1 MNKIFS
7 KLSHERKMFLI
18 FLLITFVVFSCIGL
32 IRTVLPTDSLE
43 GIYWGSLHDFGT
55 PKHPPLAGW
64 LTYFVYDI
72 FKCDYSVYALC
83 MTFIVTGFYYIYK
96 LAKFFLD
103 DTRAILS
110 SVIIGGCWAY
120 TYVTSYYGFNPD
132 VVLLGVL
139 PIITYFGYKC
149 MTENKFSD
157 WIILGITTG
166 ICFLNKYQTAL
177 IILPMLIWALIY
189 KREIFKM
196 KRFYMS
202 IIIAFL
208 IFLPHLLWMIKY
220 DFFPILYF
228 EEELSTDVLT
238 RHITAPLSFFFMQ
251 ILAIIGTLITYALLK
266 GVNKGAEANSAE
278 IKPEIGEKTFN
289 FNIDP
294 NSVFILLIGIFPLVT
309 HVLMGVISGGTMRPR
324 WGFEFL
330 YMTGIM
336 LFYFFPIKEISK
348 KDFDFVFKCIYVIMG
363 IVAISMTTLL
373 GIEKN
378 YRSRYPVNHIYN
390 DLLKAWESKYNTP
403 LKYIGGYIEW
413 TLPLTIY
420 SKTHPDCILD
430 TNGYP
435 NPWIPEEELKKSGL
449 IIMDRKIEEL
459 ESHLKKECPYLDKSY
474 KIKPIKY
481 KFKVKNALNME
492 REYQIYYLIIPPM

>member
-1 MNKIFS
+1 MNKIFG

-132 VVLLGVL
+132 VVLLGIL

-177 IILPMLIWALIY
+177 VILPMLIWALIY

-220 DFFPILYF
+220 DFFPIFYF
-228 EEELSTDVLT
+228 EEELSTDGLAK
-238 RHITAPLSFFFMQ
+238 HITAPIMFFLMQ
-251 ILAIIGTLITYALLK
+251 IFAVIGTLLTYVILKLL
-266 GVNKGAEANSAE
+266 NKGKNHNE
-278 IKPEIGEKTFN
+278 INLKL
-289 FNIDP
+289 DS
-294 NSVFILLIGIFPLVT
+294 NSVFILLIGIFPLVI
-309 HVLMGVISGGTMRPR
+309 HLLMEASSGTMRPR

-348 KDFDFVFKCIYVIMG
+348 KDFDFVFKCTYVIMG

-373 GIEKN
+373 GVEKN
-378 YRSRYPVNHIYN
+378 YRSRYPVSHIHN
-390 DLLKAWESKYNTP
+390 DLLKAWESKCNTP

-413 TLPLTIY
+413 TLPQTIY

>member
-1 MNKIFS
+1 
-7 KLSHERKMFLI
+7 
-18 FLLITFVVFSCIGL
+18 
-32 IRTVLPTDSLE
+32 
-43 GIYWGSLHDFGT
+43 
-55 PKHPPLAGW
+55 
-64 LTYFVYDI
+64 
-72 FKCDYSVYALC
+72 
-83 MTFIVTGFYYIYK
+83 
-96 LAKFFLD
+96 
-103 DTRAILS
+103 
-110 SVIIGGCWAY
+110 
-120 TYVTSYYGFNPD
+120 
-132 VVLLGVL
+132 
-139 PIITYFGYKC
+139 
-149 MTENKFSD
+149 
-157 WIILGITTG
+157 
-166 ICFLNKYQTAL
+166 
-177 IILPMLIWALIY
+177 
-189 KREIFKM
+189 
-196 KRFYMS
+196 
-202 IIIAFL
+202 
-208 IFLPHLLWMIKY
+208 MIKY

-363 IVAISMTTLL
+363 IVAISMTMLL

-420 SKTHPDCILD
+420 
-430 TNGYP
+430 
-435 NPWIPEEELKKSGL
+435 
-449 IIMDRKIEEL
+449 
-459 ESHLKKECPYLDKSY
+459 
-474 KIKPIKY
+474 
-481 KFKVKNALNME
+481 
-492 REYQIYYLIIPPM
+492 

>member
-18 FLLITFVVFSCIGL
+18 FLLVTFVIFSGIGL

-64 LTYFVYDI
+64 LTYFVYHI

-83 MTFIVTGFYYIYK
+83 MTFITAGFYYIYK

-103 DTRAILS
+103 DTKAILS

-132 VVLLGVL
+132 VVLLGLL
-139 PIITYFGYKC
+139 PVITYYGYKC

-157 WIILGITTG
+157 WIILGVTTG

-177 IILPMLIWALIY
+177 IILPMLIWALMY

-208 IFLPHLLWMIKY
+208 IFLPHLLWLIKY
-220 DFFPILYF
+220 DFFPLLYF
-228 EEELSTDVLT
+228 EDELSTDVLT
-238 RHITAPLSFFFMQ
+238 RHVTAPLMFFFMQ
-251 ILAIIGTLITYALLK
+251 ILAVIGTLLTYALLK
-266 GVNKGAEANSAE
+266 LINKGKNNNEV
-278 IKPEIGEKTFN
+278 N
-289 FNIDP
+289 FKLDSK
-294 NSVFILLIGIFPLVT
+294 SVFILLVGIFPLVI

-324 WGFEFL
+324 WGYEFL
-330 YMTGIM
+330 YMTGII

-373 GIEKN
+373 GVEKN
-378 YRSRYPVNHIYN
+378 YRSRYPVAHIHN
-390 DLLKAWESKYNTP
+390 DLIKIWEAKYNTP

-435 NPWIPEEELKKSGL
+435 NPWVPEEELKKSGF
-449 IIMDRKIEEL
+449 IIIDRTIEEL
-459 ESHLKKECPYLDKSY
+459 ETHFRKECTYLDKSY
-474 KIKPIKY
+474 KIKPTKY
-481 KFKVKNALNME
+481 RFKVKNALNME